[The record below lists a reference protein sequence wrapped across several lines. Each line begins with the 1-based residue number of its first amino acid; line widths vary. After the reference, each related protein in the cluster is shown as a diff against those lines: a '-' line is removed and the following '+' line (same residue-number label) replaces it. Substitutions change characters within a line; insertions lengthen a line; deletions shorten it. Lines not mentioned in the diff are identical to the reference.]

1 MSEIEKIRD
10 ERIQRLAEL
19 LIEAIGQRQLNGEMT
34 TLRDL
39 HRILDVSQ
47 PLALRAAARL
57 EKQGI
62 ATITRNLAD
71 AFASEIK
78 VPAPQDGTFVKAT
91 RPWRS
96 VEK

>member
-10 ERIQRLAEL
+10 ERIQRLADM
-19 LIEAIGQRQLNGEMT
+19 LIEAIGQRQINGEVT

-47 PLALRAAARL
+47 PLALRAADRL

-71 AFASEIK
+71 AFASEID
-78 VPAPQDGTFVKAT
+78 VQLPREGGFLKAT

-96 VEK
+96 AEK